1 MVSAFKITSEQV
13 SSAFRANP
21 LPRQKVRVTGQ
32 RGYFRNPY
40 HLSSSTFS
48 NNQSH
53 SGGLC
58 VGDKS
63 HGRPGPRPVGSAR
76 RRGHGQGAL
85 HSGSRAPL
93 PRARAMLRWPP
104 GQQVPPGLGP
114 SRGSTPP
121 RAEGSRE
128 GRQGGSGAWG
138 GAGARS
144 PSSILRRAE
153 EGKAGL
159 GADRAGDFSGSG
171 GAPQRPLAS
180 RAIPLGLPGTPRGGA
195 VRGTRSPSR
204 TPGRP
209 PTPSREGRRGPG
221 GAGGER

>member
-1 MVSAFKITSEQV
+1 MGRGSCQMEKPHEVEKDEFRISPQIKIRYLKHRTAKGGEAVVSAFKITSEQV

-121 RAEGSRE
+121 GPRGAERDARE
-128 GRQGGSGAWG
+128 GAAPGAAQGQGVQA
-138 GAGARS
+138 
-144 PSSILRRAE
+144 PS
-153 EGKAGL
+153 
-159 GADRAGDFSGSG
+159 
-171 GAPQRPLAS
+171 
-180 RAIPLGLPGTPRGGA
+180 
-195 VRGTRSPSR
+195 
-204 TPGRP
+204 
-209 PTPSREGRRGPG
+209 
-221 GAGGER
+221 